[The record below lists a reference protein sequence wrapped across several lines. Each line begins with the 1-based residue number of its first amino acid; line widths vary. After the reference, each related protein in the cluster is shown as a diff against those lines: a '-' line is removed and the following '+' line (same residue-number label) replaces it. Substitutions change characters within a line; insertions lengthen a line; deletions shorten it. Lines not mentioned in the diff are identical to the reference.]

1 MALADYGE
9 RKRKMN
15 FALSIEGN
23 CKNYP
28 EKTCVVDGDIRLTY
42 GEMEQ
47 RASHLAHALSGMGVS
62 PGDRVAIFQTNCYQ
76 FVEMIYAIAK
86 VGGITVTLNFRLVGE
101 EAAYILNNSG
111 AKILLLG
118 DRYAGMIESIR
129 NDTPSLKQ
137 CICIGKPQP
146 GMVEYE
152 ALLAAATDAPYPCTA
167 VEKDDTAC
175 LIYTS
180 GTTGRPKGAMLT
192 YDNVS
197 CLFGEEGESI
207 PSLGAI
213 LVNVPM
219 YHIAG
224 INTAIIALHMAEK
237 LVYLAQFE
245 PGLFLDT
252 IEKEAI
258 GYAYVVP
265 TMLQA
270 ILDCPD
276 FPRRNLS
283 SLKLL
288 GYGASPMPLDLLL
301 RAKRELPTDYANY
314 FGMTEAMGTVSACTQ
329 EDHKLEGTE
338 EEIARKTHRLS
349 GIGHEIA
356 GVDVRIF
363 DDQDREVLAG
373 TVGEIVARGRR
384 IMKGYWGNPAATEE
398 TLRGGW
404 LHTGDL
410 AFMEKD
416 GYLYLQGRKK
426 DMIIRGGENIYPVE
440 IEAVLEKHPQ
450 VAEVAVIGV
459 PDAYWG
465 EIVKAVIVLKPGQKA
480 TQEEII
486 DYCKLHMASY
496 KKPALVEFRTS
507 LPRNA
512 MQKVLKTLLRSEAT
526 GK

>member
-1 MALADYGE
+1 
-9 RKRKMN
+9 MN
-15 FALSIEGN
+15 FALSIEEN
-23 CKNYP
+23 CKKYP
-28 EKTCVVDGDIRLTY
+28 ERTCVVDGDIRLTY
-42 GEMEQ
+42 GEIEQ
-47 RASHLAHALSGMGVS
+47 RASRLARALAGMGVAL
-62 PGDRVAIFQTNCYQ
+62 GDRVAIFQTNCYQ

-86 VGGITVTLNFRLVGE
+86 VGGIIVTLNFRLMGE
-101 EAAYILNNSG
+101 ETAYILNNSG
-111 AKILLLG
+111 AKILLVG

-129 NDTPSLKQ
+129 KETPSLKQ

-146 GMVEYE
+146 GMVGYE
-152 ALLAAATDAPYPCTA
+152 ALLVAATDAPHPCAA
-167 VEKDDTAC
+167 VEKDDTAF

-197 CLFGEEGESI
+197 CLFGEESESTI
-207 PSLGAI
+207 SLGPM

-224 INTAIIALHMAEK
+224 INTASVTLHRAEK

-258 GYAYVVP
+258 ACTYVVP

-270 ILDCPD
+270 ILDYPD
-276 FPRRNLS
+276 FSRRNLS
-283 SLKLL
+283 SLKLV

-314 FGMTEAMGTVSACTQ
+314 FGLTEAMGTISVCSQ

-356 GVDVRIF
+356 GVDIRIF
-363 DDQDREVLAG
+363 DDQDREVPAG
-373 TVGEIVARGRR
+373 AVGEIVARGRR

-410 AFMEKD
+410 AFMDED
-416 GYLYLQGRKK
+416 RYLYLQGRKK

-440 IEAVLEKHPQ
+440 IEAVLENHPQ
-450 VAEVAVIGV
+450 VAEVAIIGV

-486 DYCKLHMASY
+486 DYCKRHMASY

-512 MQKVLKTLLRSEAT
+512 MQKVLKTVLRSEAA